1 MIEETLNKALD
12 YTRGNNTYLQCVNNN
27 LENAALAVR
36 NMESGLRGEI
46 QDLRS
51 DFQTAAVGLY
61 NQGQEIRNDIQASTA
76 MNINAIQGMAM
87 GITSDIR
94 ESTYAVVA
102 SQQMLAKTFNQG
114 FSSVNNTINLGFGLV
129 GNKID
134 VLSEE
139 VSSKLDEIQ
148 DILNNPRLTQSREL
162 YREALRSYKR
172 GFYEE
177 ALEDCLGAIE
187 KNKTDYISWYLLG
200 LIYLYG
206 AGENSNV
213 INLDKAEEAFA
224 NAAKYIKP
232 DIPKSN
238 EAKLLASDIY
248 YNLGFSRLA
257 KSNDYLIENKVDDS
271 NTKLLEAEEASR
283 TSYQLSKENL
293 LARYE
298 HAKSLHFLGKDD
310 EVLKIL
316 EELIRKEKN
325 FAIKSMNDENFKSLW
340 SSIEKLIEKLKLEVC
355 NQIKNKIKET
365 IDFYENKLKAN
376 DEIANYEL
384 PRNYRTSNIEVFQKK
399 QNELK
404 LRYADI
410 ENNDYFTVLNLK
422 KQLSGDLDN
431 FSNEISNLIH
441 DTKTAIEQKLAEER
455 RIQQEKRE
463 REQAELRRQR
473 EERERQEREE
483 RRRKEEEI
491 EKQKREE
498 ERRRQEELRREEE
511 ERKRQEEERRQKIIK
526 RLKASVIIT
535 SLLLG
540 VIIGIIGFVVFQ
552 DMNMSSLDWDDVLP
566 LAGWICF
573 VFGVL
578 WFILRVFYMGI
589 DALWGSL
596 LVAFITFIVA
606 IFFMACVGDD
616 LPLISIAIS
625 TVFFMLLGIFI
636 AKDTAPLNFKGLK
649 KMKTIL
655 AVFFAIISVLCIS
668 CTVYYKSGHYYTN
681 MLFRAIKKH
690 DVEKVEKFIN
700 EGANINARKGKSK
713 STPLLYAINL
723 FSPYYIEGK
732 EVYDKFFIKLKGGSY
747 TEEFSPMP
755 FSFPDKA
762 SEIMDLLISAGA
774 DINATNKYGITP
786 LMLLSYYLNMCHT
799 VSDAVIFEYIKKI
812 LKMGVDVN
820 AETVEHVT
828 ALDIQKHN
836 YWYSPGDETSE
847 IQYRKKL
854 INLLISYGAKE

>member
-27 LENAALAVR
+27 LEHAALAVQ
-36 NMESGLRGEI
+36 NMEAGLRGEI

-102 SQQMLAKTFNQG
+102 SQQMLANTFNQG

-310 EVLKIL
+310 EVLKII

-498 ERRRQEELRREEE
+498 EQLRKEQEELR
-511 ERKRQEEERRQKIIK
+511 KQDERRNDIK
-526 RLKASVIIT
+526 KYRTGFLISCILIFGLQYSHILYKF
-535 SLLLG
+535 
-540 VIIGIIGFVVFQ
+540 GII
-552 DMNMSSLDWDDVLP
+552 DMYIRPDWLPYLLSIIPSLYIAFSP
-566 LAGWICF
+566 LKDYHAA
-573 VFGVL
+573 FG
-578 WFILRVFYMGI
+578 
-589 DALWGSL
+589 
-596 LVAFITFIVA
+596 T
-606 IFFMACVGDD
+606 
-616 LPLISIAIS
+616 S
-625 TVFFMLLGIFI
+625 TVFQTIIVFLLGL
-636 AKDTAPLNFKGLK
+636 TAFFSFFVDDNFFGVINIV
-649 KMKTIL
+649 T
-655 AVFFAIISVLCIS
+655 AIIYAIVFCIKEMLELHNVFTWSPFFIIAVNLMYFAAEYEIGWFFWIAFVLLCFSGYFGASFFIVLGLTSCVSFMGSYWWDIVDWVDNIFDGWSILIAVLCII
-668 CTVYYKSGHYYTN
+668 SGIV
-681 MLFRAIKKH
+681 L
-690 DVEKVEKFIN
+690 
-700 EGANINARKGKSK
+700 
-713 STPLLYAINL
+713 
-723 FSPYYIEGK
+723 
-732 EVYDKFFIKLKGGSY
+732 FIK
-747 TEEFSPMP
+747 M
-755 FSFPDKA
+755 
-762 SEIMDLLISAGA
+762 
-774 DINATNKYGITP
+774 
-786 LMLLSYYLNMCHT
+786 
-799 VSDAVIFEYIKKI
+799 FERR
-812 LKMGVDVN
+812 N
-820 AETVEHVT
+820 
-828 ALDIQKHN
+828 
-836 YWYSPGDETSE
+836 
-847 IQYRKKL
+847 
-854 INLLISYGAKE
+854 